1 MKRITEAWFE
11 FKNIRSDTMG
21 ILLRQMPTRTWAALQ
36 VERKKIPGRNGTL
49 AYGKPYYA
57 DAKAVLECDV
67 QDCGKLNDIAAW
79 LTGNGLLRFSDAPNM
94 AYDASIEKEIQ
105 RKSIIQRMEGQR
117 FSVTWTCSPFARL
130 YPEAADIILTQNN
143 ALLET
148 EGNAPGQPRIKI
160 EGSGDFSLTIG
171 QQTMFFTGI
180 DGGVVVDSEL
190 QDALS
195 LDEAEL
201 LNNHVAGQFFE
212 IQPGDQYVSWALET
226 GAQITKITITPRW
239 RCL

>member
-1 MKRITEAWFE
+1 MEFRGIKSTEYGARLMDVQE
-11 FKNIRSDTMG
+11 HT
-21 ILLRQMPTRTWAALQ
+21 LAA
-36 VERKKIPGRNGTL
+36 ERGESRVAAGRNGDMWQSENARDTISL
-49 AYGKPYYA
+49 KRNIRVRESQLDG
-57 DAKAVLECDV
+57 VM
-67 QDCGKLNDIAAW
+67 AW
-79 LTGNGLLRFSDAPNM
+79 LTGSGLLRFEYAPGK
-94 AYDASIEKEIQ
+94 AYDARITDKIDIKQVSLDSDALI
-105 RKSIIQRMEGQR
+105 SL
-117 FSVTWTCSPFARL
+117 SVSFTCQPDRRL
-130 YPEAADIILTQNN
+130 YPEAADIILTQHT

-148 EGNAPGQPRIKI
+148 EGNAPSQPRIKI

-226 GAQITKITITPRW
+226 GAQITQITITPRW